1 MSAQTRTPQQTNLV
15 YPAPVR
21 RRAEVDGRPLRGELS
36 VNKGLRNCPQ
46 RSPWRG
52 EPPVLRPALFAT
64 LMGHAQFLRG
74 NGSNSN
80 RHATAAVD
88 YSSGTDRDATASV
101 CGAGY
106 LPYRRGLLFL
116 HGGVA
121 EARIRYM
128 PPRNVRQVSLIP
140 DIGFATYASPI
151 DNSIIRRHAVMTFA
165 SGYMK
170 LQINFSCENF
180 HEDTTSDHTDGNGAT
195 I

>member
-1 MSAQTRTPQQTNLV
+1 MHNFYVAMEATPTDTQQRRSIILLGPIGTRPHQCV
-15 YPAPVR
+15 APGICR
-21 RRAEVDGRPLRGELS
+21 IGE
-36 VNKGLRNCPQ
+36 GC
-46 RSPWRG
+46 
-52 EPPVLRPALFAT
+52 
-64 LMGHAQFLRG
+64 
-74 NGSNSN
+74 
-80 RHATAAVD
+80 
-88 YSSGTDRDATASV
+88 
-101 CGAGY
+101 
-106 LPYRRGLLFL
+106 LFL